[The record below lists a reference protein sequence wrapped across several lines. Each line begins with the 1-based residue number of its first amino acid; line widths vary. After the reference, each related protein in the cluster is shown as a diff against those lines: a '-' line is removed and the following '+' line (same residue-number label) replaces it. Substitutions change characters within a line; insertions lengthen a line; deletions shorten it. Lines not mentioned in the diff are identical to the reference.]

1 MDDSQVKEQNSHSP
15 ETSGVSS
22 LRIPRLGLRV
32 SGLIVVVLV
41 ICFCSLIVGPAGIR
55 APREVLLGIRLP
67 RLLLGIFAGLSLSIA
82 GAALQGILRNP
93 LADPYILGISGG
105 ACVGAVGAVLL
116 HLPTPFFAFLGAILA
131 ILCVYRLASFKGR
144 IPRDTLLLSG
154 VVVGTFA
161 GSLVMLGMTL
171 AHKGLEQIVYLL
183 MGHLGMMFGSK
194 GFKLFWFVF
203 AGAIIISGLIIRRAR
218 ELNILALG
226 EEEALTLGVEVEHM
240 KREIFV
246 LTSVLVGLCVA
257 FCGAIGF
264 IGLMVPHITRK
275 IVGPDHRIL
284 LIFAPLVG
292 IILVLSADIAARS
305 ILAFELPV
313 GVMTSLFGVPFF
325 IWLLRREKA

>member
-1 MDDSQVKEQNSHSP
+1 M
-15 ETSGVSS
+15 
-22 LRIPRLGLRV
+22 I
-32 SGLIVVVLV
+32 
-41 ICFCSLIVGPAGIR
+41 GPAGIK

-67 RLLLGIFAGLSLSIA
+67 RLLLGIFAGLSLSIS
-82 GAALQGILRNP
+82 GVALQGILRNP

-105 ACVGAVGAVLL
+105 ACVGAVGGLLL
-116 HLPTPFFAFLGAILA
+116 HMPTPPFAFLGAILA
-131 ILCVYRLASFKGR
+131 ILCVYRLASFRGR

-154 VVVGTFA
+154 VVIGTFT

-171 AHKGLEQIVYLL
+171 ARKGLDQIVYLL
-183 MGHLGMMFGSK
+183 MGHLGMMFGSR

-203 AGAIIISGLIIRRAR
+203 AAGVIVSGLIVRRAR
-218 ELNILALG
+218 HLNIMALG
-226 EEEALTLGVEVEHM
+226 EEEALTLGVEVEHL
-240 KREIFV
+240 KKEIFV

-275 IVGPDHRIL
+275 IVGPDHRVL
-284 LIFAPLVG
+284 LIVAPLVG
-292 IILVLSADIAARS
+292 IVLILSADIAARS
-305 ILAFELPV
+305 ILAFELPI